1 MTDSKSTTNK
11 TTMSDHNPD
20 IMKTTMVFKKYCKKR
35 KIQQIDYRR
44 VRNIANVQENYK

>member
-20 IMKTTMVFKKYCKKR
+20 IMKSTIVFKNTARYVRYNKL
-35 KIQQIDYRR
+35 IIDD
-44 VRNIANVQENYK
+44 